1 MSATKASKPINPL
14 IQDDARDT
22 LSACQSV
29 ASLLMCVASDVKMT
43 ATEPAAD
50 GVQWVFGMLV
60 DALKFEYERADAMV
74 RS

>member
-1 MSATKASKPINPL
+1 MSAVKVSKPINPL

-22 LSACQSV
+22 LSACQNV
-29 ASLLMCVASDVKMT
+29 ASLLMRITGEFQIVPRDPES
-43 ATEPAAD
+43 E
-50 GVQWVFGMLV
+50 GLQWVFGMLV